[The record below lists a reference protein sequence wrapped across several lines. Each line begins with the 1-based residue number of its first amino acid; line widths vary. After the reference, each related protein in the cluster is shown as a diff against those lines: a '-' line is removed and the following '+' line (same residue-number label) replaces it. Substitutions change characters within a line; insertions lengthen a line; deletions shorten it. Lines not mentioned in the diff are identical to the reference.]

1 MHRLESDAACGHFSF
16 AFFTPPTMKKTFP
29 FRVAL
34 KDSPSGSNMPKIGGG
49 ATLSVFVKSVANRV
63 ELAPSP

>member
-1 MHRLESDAACGHFSF
+1 VHRLESDAACGHFSI
-16 AFFTPPTMKKTFP
+16 AFFTPPTIEKTIP

-34 KDSPSGSNMPKIGGG
+34 KDTPSGSNMPKIGAGD
-49 ATLSVFVKSVANRV
+49 TLSVIVKSVANRV